1 MSYAIALPVSRY
13 GLAGFLSLLMTLLI
27 FLALFETIKAP
38 IVTVIILPQVRP
50 PAYKPLV
57 PPPPPQEPVDIK
69 KPVFNSGGKTRVILP
84 PTITTA
90 PPDHDAPWTNRPTI
104 DVDTGT
110 GGALPTSLEGEV
122 MEIVLIPPAYPISAE
137 TRGIEGYVVVEY
149 SVTTYGTASDI
160 RVIEAMPEQIFNQS
174 SIDAVAKFKFKPR
187 VVNGAPVESRGL
199 RKKFIFQLNN

>member
-1 MSYAIALPVSRY
+1 
-13 GLAGFLSLLMTLLI
+13 
-27 FLALFETIKAP
+27 
-38 IVTVIILPQVRP
+38 
-50 PAYKPLV
+50 
-57 PPPPPQEPVDIK
+57 
-69 KPVFNSGGKTRVILP
+69 
-84 PTITTA
+84 
-90 PPDHDAPWTNRPTI
+90 
-104 DVDTGT
+104 
-110 GGALPTSLEGEV
+110 